1 MKQLIL
7 NADDFGMTRGVN
19 EGIIR
24 GHREGILTS
33 ATLMANGLAFD
44 DAVQKAL
51 ENPKLGV
58 GCHLALVGGKPVA
71 SPDEVQS
78 LVDSTGN
85 LPDSLAV
92 FVARVSAGMIK
103 TDDIERELTAQIQKI
118 RDAGIVP
125 SHVDSHKHT
134 HAHPRVME
142 VVGKVAQRFGITK
155 IRRPVENLRDSWET
169 SRGELQCVVSGQIVA
184 AGAVRVVASRFE
196 AIAEKYKLRCP
207 DHFLGLA
214 MTGQLGPAAL
224 RRMAESVEE
233 GTTEIMLHPG
243 ICDAD
248 LAASGSRLQQQR
260 QDELDGLLDGGV
272 REAFL
277 QRGIHFISYRELN

>member
-1 MKQLIL
+1 MKQLIF

-33 ATLMANGLAFD
+33 TTLMANGLAFD

-51 ENPKLGV
+51 QNPKLGV
-58 GCHLALVGGKPVA
+58 GCHLVLVGGKSIAPPENLA
-71 SPDEVQS
+71 S
-78 LVDSTGN
+78 LVDSQGN
-85 LPDSLAV
+85 LPDSLGG
-92 FVARVSAGMIK
+92 FVARVTAGVIQP
-103 TDDIERELTAQIQKI
+103 DHIERELTAQIEKI
-118 RDAGIVP
+118 RGAGIAP
-125 SHVDSHKHT
+125 SHLDSHKHT
-134 HAHPRVME
+134 HAHPWVME

-169 SRGELQCVVSGQIVA
+169 SRGEIQSVSGQIVA

-196 AIAEKYKLRCP
+196 TIAEKYQLTCP

-233 GTTEIMLHPG
+233 GSTEIMLHPG

-248 LAASGSRLQQQR
+248 LAASGSRLQQHR
-260 QDELDGLLDGGV
+260 QDELDGLLDAGV

>member
-19 EGIIR
+19 DGIIR

-44 DAVQKAL
+44 DAVTKAL
-51 ENPKLGV
+51 DNPKLGV
-58 GCHLALVGGKPVA
+58 GCHLVLVGGKPVA
-71 SPDEVQS
+71 APEKVAS
-78 LVDSTGN
+78 LLDSHGN
-85 LPDSLAV
+85 LPDSLAL
-92 FVARVSAGMIK
+92 FVARVTAGMIK
-103 TDDIERELTAQIQKI
+103 TDDIERELTAQLQKI

-134 HAHPRVME
+134 HAHPWVME
-142 VVGKVAQRFGITK
+142 VVGKVAQRFGVNK

-169 SRGELQCVVSGQIVA
+169 SRGEVQIVSGQLVA
-184 AGAVRVVASRFE
+184 AGAVRVVASRFA
-196 AIAEKYKLRCP
+196 AIAEKYKLTCP
-207 DHFLGLA
+207 DHFLGVA

-224 RRMAESVEE
+224 GRMAESVEE

-260 QDELDGLLDGGV
+260 QDELNGLLDGGV
-272 REAFL
+272 RASFL

>member
-1 MKQLIL
+1 MKQLIF

-19 EGIIR
+19 DGIIR

-33 ATLMANGLAFD
+33 TTLMANGLAFD

-58 GCHLALVGGKPVA
+58 GCHLVLVGGKPVA
-71 SPDEVQS
+71 APESVAS
-78 LVDSTGN
+78 LVDSHGN
-85 LPDSLAV
+85 LPDSLAG
-92 FVARVSAGMIK
+92 FVARVTTGAIQP
-103 TDDIERELTAQIQKI
+103 DHIERELTAQIEKI
-118 RDAGIVP
+118 RGAGIVP
-125 SHVDSHKHT
+125 SHLDSHKHT
-134 HAHPRVME
+134 HAHPWVME
-142 VVGKVAQRFGITK
+142 VVGKVARRFGITK
-155 IRRPVENLRDSWET
+155 IRRPIENLRDSWET
-169 SRGELQCVVSGQIVA
+169 SRGEIQSVSGQIVA

-196 AIAEKYKLRCP
+196 TIAEKYKLICP

-233 GTTEIMLHPG
+233 GSTEIMLHPG

-248 LAASGSRLQQQR
+248 LAASGSRLQQHR
-260 QDELDGLLDGGV
+260 QDELDGLLDAGV

>member
-1 MKQLIL
+1 MKRLIC

-19 EGIIR
+19 EGIVR
-24 GHREGILTS
+24 AHRDGVLTS

-44 DAVQKAL
+44 DAVKKAL
-51 ENPKLGV
+51 ENSTLGV
-58 GCHLALVGGKPVA
+58 GCHLVLVGGKPVA
-71 SPDEVQS
+71 PPEKVPS
-78 LVDSTGN
+78 LIDSQGN

-92 FVARVSAGMIK
+92 FVARVTAGMIQAEE
-103 TDDIERELTAQIQKI
+103 IECELKAQIGKI
-118 RDAGIVP
+118 LKAGVVI
-125 SHVDSHKHT
+125 SHVDTHKHT

-142 VVGKVAQRFGITK
+142 LVGKVAQDFGITK
-155 IRRPVENLRDSWET
+155 VRRPIENLRDSWET
-169 SRGELQCVVSGQIVA
+169 TRGDTQGVSKQIAA
-184 AGAVRVVASRFE
+184 AGAVRVVASRFA
-196 AIAEKYKLRCP
+196 AIAEKYRLTFP

-233 GTTEIMLHPG
+233 GSTEIMLHPG

-260 QDELDGLLDGGV
+260 QTELDGLLDRGV

-277 QRGIHFISYRELN
+277 ERGIHFISYRELN

>member
-19 EGIIR
+19 DGIIR

-33 ATLMANGLAFD
+33 TTLMANGLAFD
-44 DAVQKAL
+44 HAAKKAA
-51 ENPKLGV
+51 ENPNLGI
-58 GCHLALVGGKPVA
+58 GCHLVLVGGKPVA
-71 SPDEVQS
+71 APEEVPS
-78 LVDSTGN
+78 LLDSEGN
-85 LPDSLAV
+85 LPDSLAL
-92 FVARVSAGMIK
+92 FVARVTAGMIK

-118 RDAGIVP
+118 RNAGIVP

-134 HAHPRVME
+134 HAHPWVME

-155 IRRPVENLRDSWET
+155 IRRPVENLRDSWDT
-169 SRGELQCVVSGQIVA
+169 SRGEVPSVSGQIVA
-184 AGAVRVVASRFE
+184 AGAVRVVASRFG
-196 AIAEKYKLRCP
+196 AIAEKYQLTCP

-224 RRMAESVEE
+224 GRMAESVEE

-248 LAASGSRLQQQR
+248 LAASGSRLQHQR

-272 REAFL
+272 RAAFL